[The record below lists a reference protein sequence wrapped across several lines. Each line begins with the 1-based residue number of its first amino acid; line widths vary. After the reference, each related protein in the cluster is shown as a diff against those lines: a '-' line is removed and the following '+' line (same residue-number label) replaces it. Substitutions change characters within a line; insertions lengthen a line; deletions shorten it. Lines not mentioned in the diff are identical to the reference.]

1 MIRKNRGEG
10 AKGGVE
16 GNGFLGSGGQG
27 GQRVRDT
34 VTKENKLGASLCPF
48 SGKSMD
54 RIWPSLPKMTAVLI
68 NAMLAAV

>member
-1 MIRKNRGEG
+1 MD
-10 AKGGVE
+10 
-16 GNGFLGSGGQG
+16 SWGQG
-27 GQRVRDT
+27 GRGSEGQRVRDT

-68 NAMLAAV
+68 NAMLAAE